1 MKTDNSNSKI
11 FHSIIQDLTDMIE
24 KLRIEN
30 ENMNDLIMDK
40 QKLENTIQELS
51 SKVKD
56 YENKNYYGNLTLYFL
71 VMSLSI
77 FLALPPNM

>member
-1 MKTDNSNSKI
+1 MKTSTNNTII
-11 FHSIIQDLTDMIE
+11 FHSIIEDLNFMIE
-24 KLRIEN
+24 KLRVEN
-30 ENMNDLIMDK
+30 ENMNELIMDNE
-40 QKLENTIQELS
+40 KLKTKLQE
-51 SKVKD
+51 

>member
-1 MKTDNSNSKI
+1 MKTSTNNTII
-11 FHSIIQDLTDMIE
+11 FHSIIEDLNFMIE
-24 KLRIEN
+24 KLRVEN
-30 ENMNDLIMDK
+30 ENMNELIMDNE
-40 QKLENTIQELS
+40 KLKAKLQE
-51 SKVKD
+51 

>member
-1 MKTDNSNSKI
+1 MKTDTSNSKI

-24 KLRIEN
+24 KLRVEN

-40 QKLENTIQELS
+40 QKLENTINELS
-51 SKVKD
+51 SKVKE

-71 VMSLSI
+71 VTSLSI
-77 FLALPPNM
+77 FLALPPSM